1 MQYPGL
7 EVITKVNRVFNTS
20 AEGFRLEA
28 QHSLWHPVPNT
39 NQMNGL
45 TGTVSKVTEFTT
57 PATFLPF
64 TLQEG
69 WGYCTYDYLAKDTG
83 TIIVG
88 NDFRTNETLSLDIAL
103 EATLFETLLNPENVR
118 TVPQRSVD
126 YITLVSP
133 VSATMEVRLGAI
145 DTGDAGPLIFNDF
158 VSFSTLSACGGSLT
172 TISFEGLTNN
182 YWYTTVDLAP
192 GQPVF
197 LQLVAQ
203 PGVEQNR
210 YTLSVVTL
218 DTPTTATAS
227 VSALPVAII
236 VFIVLVLLASAALV
250 AFLVWA

>member
-1 MQYPGL
+1 
-7 EVITKVNRVFNTS
+7 
-20 AEGFRLEA
+20 
-28 QHSLWHPVPNT
+28 
-39 NQMNGL
+39 MNGL

-133 VSATMEVRLGAI
+133 VSATMEVRLSAI
-145 DTGDAGPLIFNDF
+145 DTGDAGPLIFNEF

-172 TISFEGLTNN
+172 TTSFEGLTNN
-182 YWYTTVDLAP
+182 YWSTTVDLAG

>member
-1 MQYPGL
+1 M
-7 EVITKVNRVFNTS
+7 ITKVNRVFNTS

-28 QHSLWHPVPNT
+28 QHSLWHPVPNS

-45 TGTVSKVTEFTT
+45 SGTVSKATEFTS

-64 TLQEG
+64 TIQEG

-88 NDFRTNETLSLDIAL
+88 NDFRTNETLSLDVAL

-133 VSATMEVRLGAI
+133 VSATMEVRLSAI
-145 DTGDAGPLIFNDF
+145 DNSDTGPLIFSNF

-172 TISFEGLTNN
+172 TTSFEGLIDT
-182 YWYTTVDLAP
+182 YWSTTVDLAP

-210 YTLSVVTL
+210 FTLSVVTL
-218 DTPTTATAS
+218 DTPPSSTTATAS
-227 VSALPVAII
+227 VSALPVAVI
-236 VFIVLVLLASAALV
+236 VFIVLVLLASAALI